1 MMHSS
6 IALVGSSLGFR
17 NKSGSAL
24 ETASTVSRV
33 SDTAF
38 SVGLD
43 A

>member
-17 NKSGSAL
+17 NKSGSDL
-24 ETASTVSRV
+24 ETASVSRV
-33 SDTAF
+33 SITAF